1 MRRIL
6 FEARRFSI
14 TSACYETS
22 LALLWRNLE
31 SEPRDLKH
39 IFRSDLIFTKASS
52 KTLIMQNT
60 NSLETSKSSHERL
73 WLPQNV
79 RCAVSQISN
88 CGNEKNALV
97 KLAVK
102 EWCCCFSSSIRTNG
116 DNATSIHPTE
126 QWKLSNF
133 AFKSVSDK
141 TCFGFSHILGSFS
154 FFLRILALRTV
165 RRILLEAL
173 KFSSLPQRVSWKF
186 TCVILEKILLGIERF
201 EASFPIRSRFY
212 EVSSVQ

>member
-1 MRRIL
+1 
-6 FEARRFSI
+6 
-14 TSACYETS
+14 
-22 LALLWRNLE
+22 
-31 SEPRDLKH
+31 
-39 IFRSDLIFTKASS
+39 
-52 KTLIMQNT
+52 MQNT
-60 NSLETSKSSHERL
+60 NSLGTSKSSHERL

-97 KLAVK
+97 KLTVK
-102 EWCCCFSSSIRTNG
+102 EWCCCFSSRKGIRTNG
-116 DNATSIHPTE
+116 RNATSIHPTE

-186 TCVILEKILLGIERF
+186 TCVILEKFYSESRDLKRLF
-201 EASFPIRSRFY
+201 RSDL
-212 EVSSVQ
+212 VSTRRLRCIGLQ